1 MLAAL
6 IASSRR
12 VWVEDM
18 VGMLAKIGL
27 TFFVRMILD
36 EKMRMSLVRPAQ
48 MCLAIRTYS
57 SVYRT
62 ESEDRCSWFISCA
75 PIIDVCFVAVAK
87 TASDF

>member
-27 TFFVRMILD
+27 TFFVRTILD
-36 EKMRMSLVRPAQ
+36 EKMRMSLVRPLK
-48 MCLAIRTYS
+48 CVWRF
-57 SVYRT
+57 V
-62 ESEDRCSWFISCA
+62 
-75 PIIDVCFVAVAK
+75 PIPLYIVQKVKIGAV
-87 TASDF
+87 